1 MRPIKKRLTYSRAR
15 NILSFVAPREGG
27 LEGNLG
33 AGLKESGGHHDKG
46 IQRSETE
53 AEAAESEARSAEA
66 SGAEAEVEKVKNR
79 RAT

>member
-1 MRPIKKRLTYSRAR
+1 MRSARDGQFPKRAL
-15 NILSFVAPREGG
+15 
-27 LEGNLG
+27 
-33 AGLKESGGHHDKG
+33 HHDKG

-53 AEAAESEARSAEA
+53 AEAAESGARSAEA

>member
-1 MRPIKKRLTYSRAR
+1 MTKRLRR
-15 NILSFVAPREGG
+15 NILSLVAPREGG
-27 LEGNLG
+27 SEGNLR